1 MIFAISRMFLSK
13 IPRVLGF
20 VIISPAVRGPATFA
34 NSSRSTIPS
43 EFEGT
48 TTTLKPAIAA
58 LAGFVPCAE
67 SGTIISVLCSS
78 SFFDLWKERVI
89 RQPKYS
95 PWAPAAG

>member
-1 MIFAISRMFLSK
+1 M
-13 IPRVLGF
+13 
-20 VIISPAVRGPATFA
+20 
-34 NSSRSTIPS
+34 
-43 EFEGT
+43 
-48 TTTLKPAIAA
+48 KPAIAA

-67 SGTIISVLCSS
+67 SGTIISVLFSS